1 MLQKSFIG
9 DSSNKSFIRVK
20 KYGEFATQI
29 KDIEAFFNNYKV
41 LSTENQEFFKN
52 MELEKLEEI

>member
-9 DSSNKSFIRVK
+9 DTTNKSFIRVK

-29 KDIEAFFNNYKV
+29 KDIETFFNNYKD
-41 LSTENQEFFKN
+41 LSNKNQEFFKN
-52 MELEKLEEI
+52 M